1 MHLINALGLSFCFCL
16 RIGFLCYALTVV
28 SLFLLIGMEDI
39 DKDRLITLV
48 EKMPVFPK
56 SVQKVVQLASNID
69 ASPKEIIQVI
79 ECDPILTV
87 KILKVI
93 NSAIYAFPTKINSV
107 QRAVVL
113 IGLNTI
119 KNLALSI
126 AGMGMLK
133 SLGKSNFDINDFLL
147 HAMTTAAISRRLAE
161 RLSLP
166 ALECSDCFVAGLLH
180 DFGKAVFAEYLP
192 EPFELALR
200 KSRESNISLHQ
211 AELEFIGFNHA
222 QAGQILATKWGLSEV
237 LVNAIAYHHD
247 YPSNNVAECIYAAN
261 QISKQLMFGNAGNP
275 VTDPFPE
282 AIVNKFGLPLTEL
295 IEGMG
300 DLSLVKLESLAFIN
314 Q

>member
-1 MHLINALGLSFCFCL
+1 MHLSNALGLSFWFCF
-16 RIGFLCYALTVV
+16 RISFLCYALTVL
-28 SLFLLIGMEDI
+28 SIFLLIGMENI
-39 DKDRLITLV
+39 DKDKLIALV

-56 SVQKVVQLASNID
+56 SVQKVLQLTSNID
-69 ASPKEIIQVI
+69 ASPREIIQVI
-79 ECDPILTV
+79 ECDPVLTV

-133 SLGKSNFDINDFLL
+133 SLSKSTFDIDEFLL

-161 RLSLP
+161 RLNLSP
-166 ALECSDCFVAGLLH
+166 LECSDCFVAGLLH
-180 DFGKAVFAEYLP
+180 DFGKAIFAEYLP
-192 EPFELALR
+192 EPFKLALQ
-200 KSRESNISLHQ
+200 KSQESNIPLHQ
-211 AELEFIGFNHA
+211 SELEIIGFNHA
-222 QAGQILATKWGLSEV
+222 QVGQVLAAKWGLSEV
-237 LVNAIAYHHD
+237 LVNAIAYHHEC
-247 YPSNNVAECIYAAN
+247 PSNNMAECIYAAN
-261 QISKQLMFGNAGNP
+261 QISKRLMFGNAGNP
-275 VTDPFPE
+275 VIDPFPD
-282 AIVNKFGLPLTEL
+282 AIVNKFGLSLDEL

-300 DLSLVKLESLAFIN
+300 DLSLIKLESLAFIN

>member
-1 MHLINALGLSFCFCL
+1 MYLINALGLSFGFCF
-16 RIGFLCYALTVV
+16 RISFLCYALTVL
-28 SLFLLIGMEDI
+28 STFLLIGMENI
-39 DKDRLITLV
+39 DKDKLIALV

-56 SVQKVVQLASNID
+56 SVQKVLQLTSNID

-79 ECDPILTV
+79 ECDPVLTV

-113 IGLNTI
+113 IGMNTI

-133 SLGKSNFDINDFLL
+133 SLSKSTFDIDEFLL
-147 HAMTTAAISRRLAE
+147 HAMTTASISRRLAE
-161 RLSLP
+161 RLNLP
-166 ALECSDCFVAGLLH
+166 APECSDCFVAGLLH
-180 DFGKAVFAEYLP
+180 DFGKAIFAEYLP
-192 EPFELALR
+192 EPFKCALQNSQEL
-200 KSRESNISLHQ
+200 NIPLHQ
-211 AELEFIGFNHA
+211 AEQEFIGFNHA
-222 QAGQILATKWGLSEV
+222 QVGQILATKWGLSAV

-247 YPSNNVAECIYAAN
+247 SPSNNVAACIYTAN

-275 VTDPFPE
+275 VIDPFPD
-282 AIVNKFGLPLTEL
+282 AIVNKFGLSLNEL
-295 IEGMG
+295 IEEMG
-300 DLSLVKLESLAFIN
+300 DLSIIKLESLAFIN

>member
-1 MHLINALGLSFCFCL
+1 MS
-16 RIGFLCYALTVV
+16 FLCYALTV
-28 SLFLLIGMEDI
+28 SNIFLLISMENI
-39 DKDRLITLV
+39 DRDQLIALV

-56 SVQKVVQLASNID
+56 SVQKVLQLTANID

-79 ECDPILTV
+79 ECDPVLTV

-119 KNLALSI
+119 KNLALSL

-133 SLGKSNFDINDFLL
+133 SLSKSTYDINEFLL

-161 RLSLP
+161 RLNLP
-166 ALECSDCFVAGLLH
+166 PLECSDCFVAGLLH
-180 DFGKAVFAEYLP
+180 DFGKAIFAEYLP
-192 EPFELALR
+192 EPFKLALQ
-200 KSRESNISLHQ
+200 KSKELNIPLHQ
-211 AELEFIGFNHA
+211 TELEFIGFNHA
-222 QAGQILATKWGLSEV
+222 QVGAVLATKWGLSQV

-247 YPSNNVAECIYAAN
+247 YPANSVAECIYTAN
-261 QISKQLMFGNAGNP
+261 QISKLLSFGDAGNP
-275 VTDPFPE
+275 VIDPFPE
-282 AIVNKFGLPLTEL
+282 SIANRFGLPINEL
-295 IEGMG
+295 IEALG
-300 DLSLVKLESLAFIN
+300 DLSLIKTESSAFIN